1 MHETAMSY
9 GRQFFEKYG
18 PFRRVVEVGS
28 MVVAG
33 GSLREVA
40 NEGCVYVGI
49 DCERGPGV
57 DVVVKDPY
65 DLPMIEGVCDAVVS
79 SSVFEHSEFFWLT
92 FLEMVRICKPKGY
105 VYVNSPSNG
114 YVHRHPVDCWR
125 FYPDAGQ
132 ALTKWAARN
141 GHTVELVETFMGEPD
156 ADVAHWI
163 DWVGIWRK
171 G

>member
-1 MHETAMSY
+1 MHATAMHY

-40 NEGCVYVGI
+40 GDCNYVGV
-49 DCERGPGV
+49 DCDAGPGV
-57 DVVVKDPY
+57 DCVAKDPY
-65 DLPMIEGVCDAVVS
+65 SLPIASNVACAVVS
-79 SSVFEHSEFFWLT
+79 SSTFEHADFFWLT
-92 FLEMVRICKPKGY
+92 FLEMVRICKPGGY
-105 VYVNSPSNG
+105 IYVNSPSNG

-125 FYPDAGQ
+125 FYPDASQ

-141 GHTVELVETFMGEPD
+141 GQQVELLETFIGEPD
-156 ADVAHWI
+156 ADVAHWE
-163 DWVGIWRK
+163 DWVAVWK
-171 G
+171 KL

>member
-1 MHETAMSY
+1 MHQTAMQY
-9 GRQFFEKYG
+9 GKQFFEKYG
-18 PFRRVVEVGS
+18 PFGTVAEVGS

-40 NEGCVYVGI
+40 TEGCLYVGI
-49 DCERGPGV
+49 DCADGTGV
-57 DVVVKDPY
+57 DVVAVDPY
-65 DLPMIEGVCDAVVS
+65 DLPIHDSRYDAVVS
-79 SSVFEHSEFFWLT
+79 SSTFEHADFFWLT
-92 FLEMVRICKPKGY
+92 FLEMVRICKPGGY
-105 VYVNSPSNG
+105 IYVNSPSNG

-132 ALTKWAARN
+132 ALAKWAERN
-141 GHTVELVETFMGEPD
+141 GQTVELVETFMGEPD

-163 DWVGIWRK
+163 DWVAVWRK